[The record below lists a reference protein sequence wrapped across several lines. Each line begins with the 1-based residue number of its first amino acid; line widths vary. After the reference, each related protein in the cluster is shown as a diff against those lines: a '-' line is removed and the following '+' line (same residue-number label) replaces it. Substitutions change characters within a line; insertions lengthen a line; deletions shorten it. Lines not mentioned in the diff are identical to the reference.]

1 MSVSY
6 GQLKESGF
14 NPLFLSNPQWVW
26 LLPLTVLASWCQI
39 GCRISKDHILTCY
52 VHMHKEAIPSLSLFF
67 RVRNHVLI
75 DLLKQ
80 TIVQNW
86 VTCSLRNQIYKRKK
100 SHKLA
105 KIDMINHWS
114 CGGLIIHW
122 KHKVSV
128 GKKIVKED
136 IERMWYDKKKLSS
149 RKWKNGEFRIPW
161 KVNKFWEAIN
171 QNKTRGPSLFLC

>member
-14 NPLFLSNPQWVW
+14 NPLFLSKPQWVW
-26 LLPLTVLASWCQI
+26 LLPLMVLASWCQI
-39 GCRISKDHILTCY
+39 GCRISKDHTLTCY
-52 VHMHKEAIPSLSLFF
+52 VHMHKEAIPSLSLFC

-128 GKKIVKED
+128 
-136 IERMWYDKKKLSS
+136 WKKKLL
-149 RKWKNGEFRIPW
+149 RKILKGCDMIKKSCLQENE
-161 KVNKFWEAIN
+161 KMVNLGFHEKWIN
-171 QNKTRGPSLFLC
+171 FEKQLK